1 MTTDVTLA
9 AQQKAEKKY
18 DKACITINFACNVT
32 RLHNLTFGSWAKLPN
47 LDVMIANWSISKTS
61 KSLEEKQEGM
71 DDWKNSQR
79 ISAMVW

>member
-32 RLHNLTFGSWAKLPN
+32 RLHNLTFGS
-47 LDVMIANWSISKTS
+47 
-61 KSLEEKQEGM
+61 
-71 DDWKNSQR
+71 
-79 ISAMVW
+79 